1 VRLYQYH
8 PSGNCYKIRLL
19 LNQLGLACERVDV
32 DILKGESRTPEFLAI
47 NSNGRIPV
55 LEVDGQ
61 YLPESNA
68 ALFYLA
74 SGTPFLP
81 ADRMGQ
87 AQVLRWMFFEQYSH
101 EPFIAT
107 IRFWVAFQRSAE
119 KNAAEIQRRMPLG
132 YAALAVME
140 DHLRHCDYFVNNTT
154 ALPTSRS
161 MPIPTWRPKAVSSW
175 SVFPICRRGL
185 RGCSSSLGICRSPI
199 DQNSI
204 APCGIFPL

>member
-1 VRLYQYH
+1 MRLYQYH

-19 LNQLGLACERVDV
+19 LNQLGLAYERVDV

-132 YAALAVME
+132 YAALGVME
-140 DHLRHCDYFVNNTT
+140 DHLLHHDYFVNNTY
-154 ALPTSRS
+154 
-161 MPIPTWRPKAVSSW
+161 
-175 SVFPICRRGL
+175 
-185 RGCSSSLGICRSPI
+185 
-199 DQNSI
+199 SI
-204 APCGIFPL
+204 ADIALYAYTHVAAEGGFELERFPHLQAWLARVQQQPGYLSITD

>member
-1 VRLYQYH
+1 MRLYQYH

-19 LNQLGLACERVDV
+19 LNHLGLPYEKVEM
-32 DILKGESRTPEFLAI
+32 DILQGQTRTPEFLAI

-74 SGTPFLP
+74 SGTPYLP
-81 ADRMGQ
+81 TDRMGQ

-101 EPFIAT
+101 EPYIAT

-119 KNAAEIQRRMPLG
+119 KNAEEIRRRMPLG
-132 YAALAVME
+132 YAALGVME
-140 DHLRHCDYFVNNTT
+140 DQLRTHDFLAGDTY
-154 ALPTSRS
+154 
-161 MPIPTWRPKAVSSW
+161 
-175 SVFPICRRGL
+175 
-185 RGCSSSLGICRSPI
+185 
-199 DQNSI
+199 SI
-204 APCGIFPL
+204 ADIALYAYTHVAEEGGFELARFPSLQNWIARVQQQPGYLAITE

>member
-119 KNAAEIQRRMPLG
+119 KNAAEIQRRRPLG

-140 DHLRHCDYFVNNTT
+140 DHLRHCDYFVNNTY
-154 ALPTSRS
+154 
-161 MPIPTWRPKAVSSW
+161 
-175 SVFPICRRGL
+175 
-185 RGCSSSLGICRSPI
+185 
-199 DQNSI
+199 SI
-204 APCGIFPL
+204 ADIALYAYTHVADEGGFELERFPHLQAWLARVQQQPGYLSITD

>member
-1 VRLYQYH
+1 MRLYQYH

-140 DHLRHCDYFVNNTT
+140 DHLRHCDYFVNNTY
-154 ALPTSRS
+154 
-161 MPIPTWRPKAVSSW
+161 
-175 SVFPICRRGL
+175 
-185 RGCSSSLGICRSPI
+185 
-199 DQNSI
+199 SI
-204 APCGIFPL
+204 ADIALYAYTHVADEGGFELERFPHLQAWLARVQQQPGYLSITD

>member
-1 VRLYQYH
+1 MRLYQYH

-19 LNQLGLACERVDV
+19 LSQLGLPYEKVEV

-55 LEVDGQ
+55 LEVDGE

-107 IRFWVAFQRSAE
+107 IRFWVAYQKSAE
-119 KNAAEIQRRMPLG
+119 KNAEEIRRRMPLG
-132 YAALAVME
+132 YAALEVME
-140 DHLRHCDYFVNNTT
+140 QHLRTRPFFVNDTYGIADI
-154 ALPTSRS
+154 ALYAYTHVAGEGGFELERFPALQAWFARVEQQPGYVS
-161 MPIPTWRPKAVSSW
+161 MA
-175 SVFPICRRGL
+175 SV
-185 RGCSSSLGICRSPI
+185 
-199 DQNSI
+199 
-204 APCGIFPL
+204 

>member
-1 VRLYQYH
+1 MRLYQYH

-140 DHLRHCDYFVNNTT
+140 DHLRHCDYFVNNTY
-154 ALPTSRS
+154 
-161 MPIPTWRPKAVSSW
+161 
-175 SVFPICRRGL
+175 
-185 RGCSSSLGICRSPI
+185 
-199 DQNSI
+199 SI
-204 APCGIFPL
+204 ADIALYAYTHVADEGGFELERFPHLQAWLARVQQQPGYLSIID

>member
-1 VRLYQYH
+1 MRLYQYH

-19 LNQLGLACERVDV
+19 LNQLGLPYERVEV
-32 DILKGESRTPEFLAI
+32 DILNGATRTPEFLAI

-132 YAALAVME
+132 YAALGVME
-140 DHLRHCDYFVNNTT
+140 DHLYRNDYFVNN
-154 ALPTSRS
+154 AY
-161 MPIPTWRPKAVSSW
+161 
-175 SVFPICRRGL
+175 
-185 RGCSSSLGICRSPI
+185 
-199 DQNSI
+199 SI
-204 APCGIFPL
+204 ADIALYAYTHVADEGGFELDRFPHLQAWIARVQQQPGYLPITD

>member
-1 VRLYQYH
+1 MRLYQYH

-119 KNAAEIQRRMPLG
+119 KNAAEIQRRRPLG

-140 DHLRHCDYFVNNTT
+140 DHLRHCDYFVNNTY
-154 ALPTSRS
+154 
-161 MPIPTWRPKAVSSW
+161 
-175 SVFPICRRGL
+175 
-185 RGCSSSLGICRSPI
+185 
-199 DQNSI
+199 SI
-204 APCGIFPL
+204 ADIALYAYTHVADEGGFELERFPHLQAWLARVQQQPGYLSITD

>member
-1 VRLYQYH
+1 MRLYQYH

-140 DHLRHCDYFVNNTT
+140 DHLRHCDYFVNNT
-154 ALPTSRS
+154 
-161 MPIPTWRPKAVSSW
+161 
-175 SVFPICRRGL
+175 C
-185 RGCSSSLGICRSPI
+185 
-199 DQNSI
+199 SI
-204 APCGIFPL
+204 ADIALYAYTHVADEGGFELERFPHLQAWLARVQQQPGYLSIID

>member
-1 VRLYQYH
+1 MRLYQYH

-19 LNQLGLACERVDV
+19 LSQLGLPYEKVEV

-55 LEVDGQ
+55 LEVDGE

-107 IRFWVAFQRSAE
+107 IRFWVAYQKSAE
-119 KNAAEIQRRMPLG
+119 KNAEEIRRRMPLG
-132 YAALAVME
+132 YAALEVME
-140 DHLRHCDYFVNNTT
+140 QHLRTRPFFVNDTYGIADI
-154 ALPTSRS
+154 ALYAYTHVAGEGGFELERFPALQAWFARVEQQPGYVS
-161 MPIPTWRPKAVSSW
+161 M
-175 SVFPICRRGL
+175 
-185 RGCSSSLGICRSPI
+185 
-199 DQNSI
+199 NSI
-204 APCGIFPL
+204 

>member
-1 VRLYQYH
+1 MRLYQYH

-19 LNQLGLACERVDV
+19 LNHLGLPYEKVEV
-32 DILKGESRTPEFLAI
+32 DILQGQSRTPEFLAI

-74 SGTPFLP
+74 SGTPYLP

-101 EPFIAT
+101 EPYIAT
-107 IRFWVAFQRSAE
+107 IRFWVAMQRSAE
-119 KNAAEIQRRMPLG
+119 KNAEEIRRRMPLG
-132 YAALAVME
+132 YTALGVME
-140 DHLRHCDYFVNNTT
+140 DHLCTHDFLVGDSY
-154 ALPTSRS
+154 
-161 MPIPTWRPKAVSSW
+161 
-175 SVFPICRRGL
+175 
-185 RGCSSSLGICRSPI
+185 
-199 DQNSI
+199 SI
-204 APCGIFPL
+204 ADIALYAYTHVAEEGGFKLARFPFLQEWITRVKQQAGYLAITG

>member
-1 VRLYQYH
+1 MRLYHYH

-19 LNQLGLACERVDV
+19 LNQLKLPYERVEV
-32 DILKGESRTPEFLAI
+32 DILNGESRTPEFLAI

-74 SGTPFLP
+74 SGTPLLP

-107 IRFWVAFQRSAE
+107 IRFWVAFQHSAE

-132 YAALAVME
+132 YAALGVME
-140 DHLRHCDYFVNNTT
+140 EHLRHNDYFVNN
-154 ALPTSRS
+154 SY
-161 MPIPTWRPKAVSSW
+161 
-175 SVFPICRRGL
+175 
-185 RGCSSSLGICRSPI
+185 
-199 DQNSI
+199 SI
-204 APCGIFPL
+204 ADIALYAYTHVADEGGFELERFPHLQAWLARIRQQPGYLSISD